1 MRILV
6 IGGTAFTGP
15 HVVRQLV
22 REGHEVVLFH
32 RGQTDAKLPKAVR
45 HVLGDRREWEKY
57 KDELQQIEP
66 EMVLD
71 QIAMGPQSA
80 WEVLTTFRG
89 IARRV
94 VALSSQDVYRAYG
107 TLIGLND
114 GPPDPAPLD
123 EDAPLR
129 ELLYPYRGRAQNAE
143 DRLYNYEKILVERLY
158 LGQPELAAT
167 ILRLPMVY
175 GPRDRQHRTF
185 EYLKRMDD
193 GRRYLLLGKEM
204 ADWRWTRGYVGDVAR
219 AIALAVSDERAAGQ
233 VYNVGEPD
241 ALTELEWVQAIGL
254 AAGWN
259 GQIALVPLARLPA
272 FLDPGINPAQP
283 LVTDTARIRAELGYA
298 ERLPREE
305 ALRRT
310 VDWQR
315 NNPPEP
321 IDASRF
327 DYEAEDALLK
337 ELGV

>member
-1 MRILV
+1 MKILV

-15 HVVRQLV
+15 HVVRHLI

-32 RGQTDAKLPKAVR
+32 RGQTDARLPRAVR
-45 HVLGDRREWEKY
+45 HILGDRREWETHKE
-57 KDELQQIEP
+57 ELQQVEP
-66 EMVLD
+66 EVVLD

-107 TLIGLND
+107 TLIGLNA
-114 GPPDPAPLD
+114 GPIEPTPLA

-129 ELLYPYRGRAQNAE
+129 ELLYPYRGRAQSAE

-158 LGQPELAAT
+158 QGDPDLAAT
-167 ILRLPMVY
+167 ILRLPMIY

-193 GRRYLLLGKEM
+193 GRRYILLGKEM
-204 ADWRWTRGYVGDVAR
+204 ADWRWTRGYVGDVAQ
-219 AIALAVSDERAAGQ
+219 AIALAVADEQAAGR

-272 FLDPGINPAQP
+272 FLNPGINPAQP
-283 LVTDTARIRAELGYA
+283 LVTDTTRIRAELGYA

-315 NNPPEP
+315 GNPPEP
-321 IDASRF
+321 IDESRF
-327 DYEAEDALLK
+327 DYETEDALLK

>member
-45 HVLGDRREWEKY
+45 HVLGDRREWEEHKG
-57 KDELQQIEP
+57 ELQQFEP
-66 EMVLD
+66 EIVLD
-71 QIAMGPQSA
+71 MIAMGPQSA
-80 WEVLTTFRG
+80 WDVLTTFQG

-107 TLIGLND
+107 TLIGLNA
-114 GPPDPAPLD
+114 GPVDTTPLA

-129 ELLYPYRGRAQNAE
+129 GILYPYRGRAQSAE
-143 DRLYNYEKILVERLY
+143 DRMYNYEKILVERLY
-158 LGQPELAAT
+158 LGDPGLAAT
-167 ILRLPMVY
+167 ILRLPMIY

-193 GRRYLLLGKEM
+193 GRPYILLGKGM
-204 ADWRWTRGYVGDVAR
+204 AEWRWTKGYVQDVAQ
-219 AIALAVSDERAAGQ
+219 AIALAVTDERAAGR
-233 VYNVGEPD
+233 VYNVGEAD

-259 GQIALVPLARLPA
+259 GQIALLPPSRVPAA
-272 FLDPGINPAQP
+272 LDPGIHTDQP
-283 LVTDTARIRAELGYA
+283 LVTDTTRIREELGYA
-298 ERLPREE
+298 ERVPRER
-305 ALRRT
+305 ALRQT
-310 VDWQR
+310 IDWQR
-315 NNPPEP
+315 GNPPAEF
-321 IDASRF
+321 DAARF
-327 DYEAEDALLK
+327 DYAAEDELLK
-337 ELGV
+337 ELGI